1 MLFLVFFIGIITSC
15 ADSAAVRPLEES
27 EELARSVT
35 GFSQELYKRLG
46 VGQLNAIYSPF
57 SCHAALSM
65 VYLGARGSTAD
76 EMEATLQVA
85 NASNFHLDYQYIF
98 EQLNAVTNIKL
109 LTANALYVN
118 PSMTVNQEYQNDV
131 ATLYY
136 AEVDRLDFNAPG
148 GPEAP
153 INSWVANKTQN
164 KITSILQPGTLSQA
178 TLAVLINSI
187 FFNGSWSSPF
197 KKENTY
203 KGNFFLSDGSV
214 SAVQVDF
221 MNQIHRYSLKKS
233 DDYDIVR
240 IPFFNRR
247 FAFYV
252 ALPKSPSG
260 LPALESHFTADTF
273 NFDTGFL
280 SGFRETFVNLTLP
293 KFSLTA
299 TMGLKKLLTSM
310 GMPEAFSSAA
320 NFSGITPSSVS
331 ISEVLQKALI
341 EVQESGTV
349 AAAVTAIIIERTSAN
364 IMPPAPYVFKADHPF
379 CFFLRDDRTK
389 MILFQGKFSS
399 PATKEINIS

>member
-1 MLFLVFFIGIITSC
+1 
-15 ADSAAVRPLEES
+15 
-27 EELARSVT
+27 
-35 GFSQELYKRLG
+35 
-46 VGQLNAIYSPF
+46 
-57 SCHAALSM
+57 M

-85 NASNFHLDYQYIF
+85 NASNFHLDYQHIF

-197 KKENTY
+197 KRENTY

-299 TMGLKKLLTSM
+299 TMGLKKPLTSM